1 MNLKKILL
9 ILMCILT
16 ATQLKSQF
24 DGKTFICDDSTF
36 LSLKKLSES
45 NLKNG
50 DILIFTTTHQDIAWC
65 EQPEVCI
72 INRDTIWLTPFL
84 ERLKTNPDFKMDIEQ
99 SSIVMEYI
107 HRRPEQK
114 DFIHKN
120 LLNGRICVG
129 ATYMQPYEELY
140 TGESLARQFYLGKKW
155 LTKEFPGYQPHSYF
169 NVDVPG
175 RTLQMPQIIKK
186 AGVDNLIISRHGKG
200 IFNWEA
206 PDGSEVLAY
215 SPGHYI
221 WFYNILSRNDTT
233 AVKELIE
240 DITLWRTNYNNSVK
254 SEKAVIPAMLNYEY
268 IWDQAPVRNLVP
280 FTTKWN
286 QVEEIRSL
294 SGKSMKVKLPKF
306 QYSTADDFLE
316 RIRKT
321 TTEFPVTKGERPNV
335 WLYIHGP
342 THERAITAS
351 RKGDI
356 LLPSAEKIHSINA
369 LINNDMTI
377 YPEENIQ
384 KTWLDK
390 IYPDHGWGGKNGHIT
405 DAVFLEKYEKSFESS
420 SDLVED
426 GTRAVASMIQYKKNT
441 GYPLVVFNM
450 LSWKRT
456 DVAKTQ
462 IKLKDSYARNILI
475 VDENGTMIPCQL
487 SNAKY
492 NKDGFLTSA
501 DVVFVANDIP
511 SLGYKTYYIQANNN
525 SYNPTLKESDFYA
538 IELTSGG
545 ITSIVD
551 KELKHPI
558 LDTKKF
564 KGAEI
569 FTMKSEGTGA
579 GEFDSVQLPTMQG
592 FDKTSNYTAKWE
604 LVEQGDVY
612 SKYKVRTP
620 ISNAM
625 IEEEITVYN
634 KIKQIDMDVHILNFD
649 GTIYREYRMA
659 LPTAIEKGTVSYEV
673 PYGVLTVGK
682 DEMPGVAG
690 FLYKTN
696 NADLR
701 PRGIGDW
708 ISVSDNNFGVTM
720 SSSAAV
726 ADYIDPTDN
735 PASNTI
741 LQSVLL
747 ASRKSCHWEGNEYL
761 QHGDHHYHFSITS
774 HVPGWENGWKFGK
787 QANDKL
793 ITVFNAKSYYDASLP
808 QTKSFFEINSDKVII
823 TTVKKCDDDNSI
835 IIRLNNLDGKEIVVD
850 FKSAFAPEKIIRTN
864 LTEEEIEPVDKI
876 ILGKYAIETYK
887 LVY

>member
-1 MNLKKILL
+1 MNIKKTIL
-9 ILMCILT
+9 ILFCIL
-16 ATQLKSQF
+16 AAGQLKSQF
-24 DGKTFICDDSTF
+24 DGKIFHCDDNTF
-36 LSLKKLSES
+36 NSLKKLSES
-45 NLKNG
+45 DFKNG

-72 INRDTIWLTPFL
+72 INRDTIWLTPFF

-107 HRRPEQK
+107 HRHPEQK
-114 DFIHKN
+114 EFIHKN
-120 LLNGRICVG
+120 LLNGRICIG
-129 ATYMQPYEELY
+129 ATYMQPYEELH

-155 LTKEFPGYQPHSYF
+155 IMKTFPGYQPHSYF

-175 RTLQMPQIIKK
+175 RTLQMPQISKK
-186 AGVDNLIISRHGKG
+186 AGVDNLIISRHEKS
-200 IFNWEA
+200 IFNWGA

-215 SPGHYI
+215 SSGHYI
-221 WFYNILSRNDTT
+221 FFYNTLAKNDTA
-233 AVKELIE
+233 AVDELV
-240 DITLWRTNYNNSVK
+240 DDCFFWKNGYNNSLK
-254 SEKAVIPAMLNYEY
+254 SEKPVIPAMLNYEY

-286 QVEEIRSL
+286 AVEEIRSY
-294 SGKSMKVKLPKF
+294 SGKSLKVKLPKF
-306 QYSTADDFLE
+306 QYSIADDFMK

-321 TTEFPVTKGERPNV
+321 TKEFSLIQGERPNV

-342 THERAITAS
+342 THERAITAN

-356 LLPSAEKIHSINA
+356 LLPDAEKIHSINA
-369 LINNDMTI
+369 LINKDMSI
-377 YPEENIQ
+377 YPEEMIQ

-405 DAVFLEKYEKSFESS
+405 DATFLEKYESAWKASTN
-420 SDLVED
+420 LVNN
-426 GTRAVASMIQYKKNT
+426 GTRAVASMVQVKKDNS
-441 GYPLVVFNM
+441 YPLVIFNM
-450 LSWKRT
+450 LSWKRA
-456 DVAKTQ
+456 DVVKTH
-462 IKLKDSYARNILI
+462 IKLKDNYAKNIKI
-475 VDENGTMIPCQL
+475 VDENGTTIPSQL
-487 SNAKY
+487 SNTKY
-492 NKDGFLTSA
+492 NSERFLVSA
-501 DVVFVANDIP
+501 DIVFVAKNIP
-511 SLGYKTYYIQANNN
+511 SLGYKTYYIQADN
-525 SYNPTLKESDFYA
+525 SSYEQKNVESDFYA
-538 IELTSGG
+538 IELNSGG
-545 ITSIVD
+545 MTTVFD
-551 KELKHPI
+551 KELKCSI
-558 LDTKKF
+558 LDCNKF

-579 GEFDSVQLPTMQG
+579 GEFDKVQLPTMQN

-604 LVEQGDVY
+604 LVERGDVY
-612 SKYKVRTP
+612 SKYKTRTP
-620 ISNAM
+620 IRNAV

-634 KIKQIDMDVHILNFD
+634 KIKKIDIDVHILNFD

-659 LPTAIEKGTVSYEV
+659 LPTAIQNGMISYEV

-682 DEMPGVAG
+682 DEMPGAAG

-708 ISVSDNNFGVTM
+708 ISVSDANFGITM

-726 ADYIDPTDN
+726 ADYVDPTDN

-761 QHGDHHYHFSITS
+761 QHGDHHYNFSITS
-774 HVPGWENGWKFGK
+774 HLPGWENGWKFGK

-793 ITVFNAKSYYDASLP
+793 IAVFNPKSYTDASLP
-808 QTKSFFEINSDKVII
+808 QTKSFFEINNDKVII
-823 TTVKKCDDDNSI
+823 TAIKKCDDDNSI
-835 IIRLNNLDGKEIVVD
+835 IIRLNNLDGKETVVD
-850 FKSAFAPEKIIRTN
+850 LKSAFTPKKIIYTN
-864 LTEEEIEPVDKI
+864 LIEEEIEPVDKI
-876 ILGKYAIETYK
+876 LLGKYAIETYK